1 MHQVSVG
8 LSLHRPEMIP
18 LISEAMR
25 GHDAIFLEEPPAPG
39 FDQMIR
45 GELSVDDYLL
55 PIDVEYPLFSR
66 KMCDLLQDL
75 HAEGKAILQVEPFVE
90 SLLSIHEFF
99 AEGHK
104 PDDLSKNSINY
115 YVYRAERTATG
126 TLLAYYQTVGT
137 GTFEEAIEAIIRFAR
152 ADAARFRLRDSLRAQ
167 ALVSLVQEHPSSY
180 IESGLIHYQLW
191 RLLRDRLPS
200 RVRLQPLFLADA
212 ALKSIGAK
220 GHLYGP
226 GDQLTLLYIFHPTI
240 SQPEWERLFA
250 ARSMIYSKILEKQE
264 SDEEGEKFPHLRD
277 ELACIRAVRQLSI
290 DGCRHLFPLIR
301 RASSSEARQ
310 LVAAFGSVSE
320 FSPRN

>member
-1 MHQVSVG
+1 MQQVSVG

-45 GELSVDDYLL
+45 GELSIDDYLL

-66 KMCDLLQDL
+66 KMCDLLKDL
-75 HAEGKAILQVEPFVE
+75 YAEGKAILQVEPFVE
-90 SLLSIHEFF
+90 SLLTIHEFF

-104 PDDLSKNSINY
+104 PEDLNKNSIHY
-115 YVYRAERTATG
+115 HVYRAERAATG
-126 TLLAYYQTVGT
+126 ALLAYYQTVGT
-137 GTFEEAIEAIIRFAR
+137 GTFEETIEAIIRFAR
-152 ADAARFRLRDSLRAQ
+152 SDAARFRLRDSLRAQ
-167 ALVSLVQEHPSSY
+167 ALVSLVHEYSSSY
-180 IESGLIHYQLW
+180 IECGLIHYQLW
-191 RLLRDRLPS
+191 RLLRDQ
-200 RVRLQPLFLADA
+200 LQSHVQVKPLFLEDA
-212 ALKSIGAK
+212 ALTSIGEK

-240 SQPEWERLFA
+240 SQLEWERLFA

-264 SDEEGEKFPHLRD
+264 SDEEGGKFPHLRD

-310 LVAAFGSVSE
+310 LVAEFRSASE
-320 FSPRN
+320 FSPKN

>member
-1 MHQVSVG
+1 
-8 LSLHRPEMIP
+8 MIP

-39 FDQMIR
+39 FDQMIQ
-45 GELSVDDYLL
+45 GELSIDDYLL

-66 KMCDLLQDL
+66 KMCDLLKDL
-75 HAEGKAILQVEPFVE
+75 YAEGKAILQVEPFVE
-90 SLLSIHEFF
+90 SLLTIHEFF

-104 PDDLSKNSINY
+104 PEDLNKNSIHY
-115 YVYRAERTATG
+115 HVYRAERAATG
-126 TLLAYYQTVGT
+126 ALLAYYQTVGT
-137 GTFEEAIEAIIRFAR
+137 GTFEETIEAIIRFAR
-152 ADAARFRLRDSLRAQ
+152 SDAARFRLRDSLRAQ
-167 ALVSLVQEHPSSY
+167 ALVSLVHEYSSSY
-180 IESGLIHYQLW
+180 IECGLIHYQLW
-191 RLLRDRLPS
+191 RLLRDQ
-200 RVRLQPLFLADA
+200 LQSHVQVKPLFLEDA
-212 ALKSIGAK
+212 ALTSIGEK

-240 SQPEWERLFA
+240 SQLEWERLFA

-264 SDEEGEKFPHLRD
+264 SDEEGGKFPHLRD

-310 LVAAFGSVSE
+310 LVAEFRSASE
-320 FSPRN
+320 FSPKN